1 MTYITMGQAEQI
13 VPVARSTFRKHA
25 KAGKF
30 STSKNA
36 RGLQIVQI
44 AELERYYERLKPFPE
59 NIQPVE
65 ENGHPDT
72 DEVDGNGQPDTPN
85 TDEMDGNG
93 QVETVDTPEVDRNR
107 RVETTPQTQEII
119 ELLKAQLADTKSEL
133 ADAKERETKLL
144 SMLETEQ
151 EKTRLLMLPPP
162 DQQTEETA
170 KKKKPSIWGYLRLKR

>member
-25 KAGKF
+25 KSGKF

-36 RGLQIVQI
+36 RGLQIVDI
-44 AELERYYERLKPFPE
+44 AELERFYEKLKPFPAD
-59 NIQPVE
+59 IQPVE
-65 ENGHPDT
+65 QNGQPETTETDETDGNGQTDT
-72 DEVDGNGQPDTPN
+72 TETAEVDGNGQP
-85 TDEMDGNG
+85 
-93 QVETVDTPEVDRNR
+93 
-107 RVETTPQTQEII
+107 ETTAGTQEII
-119 ELLKAQLADTKSEL
+119 DLLKSEL

-162 DQQTEETA
+162 QDQQPAE
-170 KKKKPSIWGYLRLKR
+170 KKKPSILGYFRLKR

>member
-25 KAGKF
+25 KAGKI

-36 RGLQIVQI
+36 RGLQIVDI
-44 AELERYYERLKPFPE
+44 AELERYYEKLKPFPDD
-59 NIQPVE
+59 IQPVDT
-65 ENGHPDT
+65 NGEPETSETAET
-72 DEVDGNGQPDTPN
+72 DRNRQPDTPD
-85 TDEMDGNG
+85 TAEMDSNG
-93 QVETVDTPEVDRNR
+93 QPETINVDEDRQPE
-107 RVETTPQTQEII
+107 TQAQTQEII
-119 ELLKAQLADTKSEL
+119 DLLKSEL

-162 DQQTEETA
+162 DEQTA
-170 KKKKPSIWGYLRLKR
+170 KKKPSILRYFRLKR